1 MNTDYTICKIE
12 NIMEDIKNRFYDY
25 ERDSW
30 LDFTAGNMYLV
41 FAEIIE
47 FMKLQEWELQ
57 EIKEKIDKMEL

>member
-1 MNTDYTICKIE
+1 
-12 NIMEDIKNRFYDY
+12 MEDIKNRFYDY
-25 ERDSW
+25 ERDAW

>member
-1 MNTDYTICKIE
+1 MSTDCTISKIE

-25 ERDSW
+25 ERDAW